1 LRLSEAPVT
10 APEDA
15 AARDERDDL
24 PDILVPSGFS
34 GTPLTWCYRAIAVGL
49 ATTDALCAVTGL
61 LLANLFLSRWARGG
75 DLAQIGL
82 ALSVAWM
89 AAFASFGLYSV
100 RQLSALEEFRRLIGA
115 SCVATCLVTV
125 LRAWAN
131 VPPYRRSLLITWL
144 LALGL
149 TLLTRRVWRWKLGC
163 LRRSGHLAARTI
175 IIGTNDEAVRLAG
188 TLRQAHLGFVVLGHV
203 TTAGSAEPTLR
214 PVRVIG
220 RINSLEYTIRAYGA
234 DCVFVASSAATADD
248 LEAVGRASRY
258 CGTEVRM
265 STNLADILVSRLAVQ
280 SCGDVLTLAVRPMRL
295 GGGKAALKRAFD
307 IVAGSVLCVL
317 SLPVLLI
324 VGLAVRI
331 SSPGPVLFRQDRI
344 TKGGRR
350 FKMVKFRTMVHAPD
364 ETPDR
369 LIDLTRPFFK
379 VRDDPRITPVGRVLR
394 KFSLDE
400 LPQLWLVVRG
410 HLSLVGP
417 RPLPADQVEANA
429 HTLAPRHQVRAGVT
443 GWWQVNGRSDV
454 DADEALRLDLFYIE
468 NWSLSLDIF
477 ILLRTVGAVIL
488 RRGAC

>member
-1 LRLSEAPVT
+1 
-10 APEDA
+10 
-15 AARDERDDL
+15 
-24 PDILVPSGFS
+24 
-34 GTPLTWCYRAIAVGL
+34 
-49 ATTDALCAVTGL
+49 
-61 LLANLFLSRWARGG
+61 
-75 DLAQIGL
+75 
-82 ALSVAWM
+82 
-89 AAFASFGLYSV
+89 
-100 RQLSALEEFRRLIGA
+100 
-115 SCVATCLVTV
+115 
-125 LRAWAN
+125 
-131 VPPYRRSLLITWL
+131 
-144 LALGL
+144 
-149 TLLTRRVWRWKLGC
+149 
-163 LRRSGHLAARTI
+163 
-175 IIGTNDEAVRLAG
+175 
-188 TLRQAHLGFVVLGHV
+188 
-203 TTAGSAEPTLR
+203 
-214 PVRVIG
+214 
-220 RINSLEYTIRAYGA
+220 
-234 DCVFVASSAATADD
+234 
-248 LEAVGRASRY
+248 
-258 CGTEVRM
+258 
-265 STNLADILVSRLAVQ
+265 
-280 SCGDVLTLAVRPMRL
+280 
-295 GGGKAALKRAFD
+295 
-307 IVAGSVLCVL
+307 
-317 SLPVLLI
+317 
-324 VGLAVRI
+324 
-331 SSPGPVLFRQDRI
+331 VLFRQDRV